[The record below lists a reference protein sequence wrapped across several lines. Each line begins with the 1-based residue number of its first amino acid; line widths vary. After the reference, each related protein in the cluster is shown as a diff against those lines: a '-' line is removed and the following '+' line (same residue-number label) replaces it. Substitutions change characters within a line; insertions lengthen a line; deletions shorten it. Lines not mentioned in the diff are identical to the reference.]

1 MIPKSEQE
9 AEEIRKIV
17 FTFKANM
24 LPEIKEGTAGRGM
37 VVPNTFDIRYMY
49 MNRDNDFL
57 HKISTCVLES
67 MNVTYGGDRYRT
79 FPDAGDGTPP
89 VETTMTLNFKELE
102 LITKERVYEGF

>member
-1 MIPKSEQE
+1 
-9 AEEIRKIV
+9 
-17 FTFKANM
+17 
-24 LPEIKEGTAGRGM
+24 M